1 MQDLLGELVDLSALN
16 LSNAMESTLDN
27 ESIDSGNVLDS
38 TLNTTNNN
46 NNDYGAGYVVII
58 QHLMELEKKHK
69 KDSAQLSDIKNMLVD
84 VCHSVSNLT
93 RLVGVLVDENIL
105 LKDKLQQVYETQNSV
120 LTTTRNATTNISDIV
135 ETESPSS
142 THTTQVSSTVPAC
155 VIYSMWANNYPSYDI
170 EVDFEYLKKVCSSV
184 FPTLTPSVK
193 SALGIKLR
201 VHIDNCKDGNVNAGD
216 QIMMVL
222 CSQSDTVCSDGRRAI
237 VETLKLLGT
246 TYAFMIPRRL
256 AMLLSRTMTM
266 DGGRILVQKD
276 CRTKDMVGLGEGFD
290 VISFNLIDQAKVR
303 KCLARLHETKPSK
316 ATLRKFIKC
325 IQTGTITK
333 DGGMLVDSSGKKLK
347 ALFNDDVT
355 NSQQSSSSLVPS
367 NASTKAPAKSKFA
380 ALKKTR
386 NE

>member
-142 THTTQVSSTVPAC
+142 THTTQVSSTVPA
-155 VIYSMWANNYPSYDI
+155 
-170 EVDFEYLKKVCSSV
+170 
-184 FPTLTPSVK
+184 
-193 SALGIKLR
+193 
-201 VHIDNCKDGNVNAGD
+201 
-216 QIMMVL
+216 
-222 CSQSDTVCSDGRRAI
+222 CSDGRRAI